1 MELASRASPHPAAAP
16 PYPAS
21 PPLDDLGL
29 LRAWEVGLTLARPW
43 RELAVLEQASGTPAS
58 ELATL
63 PVGDRDRRLL
73 AIRRAVFG
81 DGFELET
88 ACPACGER
96 LELSLDAGAL
106 GLAPSEPG
114 EDDLRIDAYGW
125 SVTFRLPDSTDVAA
139 AGDPSVADPAVAV
152 LERCVISIE
161 GPPGTPAGA
170 ALPTAIGDL
179 VVERMEALDPA
190 ADLSLDLT
198 CPACRHDWVA
208 PLDPAS
214 LLLEDVERHAVR
226 LLDDVAQLARAYGW
240 REPDVLA
247 LSPVRRRHYLE
258 LVAR

>member
-1 MELASRASPHPAAAP
+1 MKPASQATPPPAATP
-16 PYPAS
+16 PYRVS

-29 LRAWEVGLTLARPW
+29 LRAWEAGLVLPRPW
-43 RELAVLEQASGTPAS
+43 RELAVLEQASGTPVG
-58 ELATL
+58 ELARL

-73 AIRRAVFG
+73 AVRRAVFG

-96 LELSLDAGAL
+96 LELFVDAGAL

-114 EDDLRIDAYGW
+114 EDDLTIKANGW

-139 AGDPSVADPAVAV
+139 AGEPSVADPAAAV
-152 LERCVISIE
+152 LERCVISTK
-161 GPPGTPAGA
+161 GPPGTPDGV
-170 ALPTAIGDL
+170 ALPATIGDL

-190 ADLSLDLT
+190 ADLSLELT

-226 LLDDVAQLARAYGW
+226 LLDDVDQLARAYGW

-247 LSPVRRRHYLE
+247 LSPVRRRRYLE